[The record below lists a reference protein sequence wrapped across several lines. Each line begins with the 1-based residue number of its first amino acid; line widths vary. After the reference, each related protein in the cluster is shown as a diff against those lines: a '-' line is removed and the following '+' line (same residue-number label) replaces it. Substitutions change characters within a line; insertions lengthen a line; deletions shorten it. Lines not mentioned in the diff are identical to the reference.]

1 MPDGKVIPGGQ
12 NDWKTTGAIAIDEPV
27 DENPTSKK
35 SYRNVIGFTKGRIT
49 KNTTRNDNECW
60 TAGTP
65 VTWDDEPSKAKPVVI
80 ELAGI
85 PDMLVTRVDGEI
97 TEYHPVIT
105 FFNEV
110 MAQIMRDGHRD
121 VISNLE
127 KEENAVKMW
136 KYLEKKYLKRPQKI
150 NGSSVKKVV
159 ASKKKNPVK
168 KGEVTKLTKRSS
180 LSKKK

>member
-1 MPDGKVIPGGQ
+1 MPEGSVGPGGQ
-12 NDWKTTGAIAIDEPV
+12 NDWKRLGKIAIDETSY
-27 DENPTSKK
+27 ENGNLKKVSTVIKYKKGNITKK
-35 SYRNVIGFTKGRIT
+35 SRRT
-49 KNTTRNDNECW
+49 DNEFW
-60 TAGTP
+60 SAGTP
-65 VTWDDEPSKAKPVVI
+65 VTWDDDPSKAKPVTT

-85 PDMLVTRVDGEI
+85 PDMLVTKVNGKI

-110 MAQIMRDGHRD
+110 MFRIMKDGHRK

-127 KEENAVKMW
+127 KEKNAIKMW
-136 KYLEKKYLKRPQKI
+136 KYLEEKYLKGPQKI

-159 ASKKKNPVK
+159 AFKKKNPVK
-168 KGEVTKLTKRSS
+168 KSKVTKLIKRNS

>member
-1 MPDGKVIPGGQ
+1 MPEGSVGAGGQ
-12 NDWKTTGAIAIDEPV
+12 NDWKRLGKIAIEETSY
-27 DENPTSKK
+27 ENGNPQKVSTVIEYKK
-35 SYRNVIGFTKGRIT
+35 GNIT
-49 KNTTRNDNECW
+49 ENSRRTDNEFW
-60 TAGTP
+60 SAGTP
-65 VTWDDEPSKAKPVVI
+65 VTWDDDPSKAKAVTI

-85 PDMLVTRVDGEI
+85 PDMLVTKVNGKI

-110 MAQIMRDGHRD
+110 MFQIMKDGHRN

-136 KYLEKKYLKRPQKI
+136 KYLEEKYLKGPEKI
-150 NGSSVKKVV
+150 NGSSVKKIV

-168 KGEVTKLTKRSS
+168 KNKVTKLTKRSS
-180 LSKKK
+180 PSKKK

>member
-1 MPDGKVIPGGQ
+1 MPEGSVGTGGQ
-12 NDWKTTGAIAIDEPV
+12 NDWKRLGKIAIDEISYGNGNLEKV
-27 DENPTSKK
+27 STVIEYKKGNITENSRRT
-35 SYRNVIGFTKGRIT
+35 
-49 KNTTRNDNECW
+49 DNEFW
-60 TAGTP
+60 SAGTP
-65 VTWDDEPSKAKPVVI
+65 VAWDEDPSKAKAVTI

-85 PDMLVTRVDGEI
+85 PDMLVSRVNGKI

-110 MAQIMRDGHRD
+110 MFRIMKDGLRD

-127 KEENAVKMW
+127 KEKNAIKMW
-136 KYLEKKYLKRPQKI
+136 KYLEEKYLKGPQKI

-168 KGEVTKLTKRSS
+168 KSKSYKAC
-180 LSKKK
+180 KKK